1 MSGTIIRGGR
11 NFSRTNG
18 LADSDA
24 ADEKKGEEEIEL
36 SDADIDAVSYAHA
49 DTTTA
54 ANIAAVQ
61 AADPGAVVFASSSS
75 FLQFLTSSED
85 SLPPEAAG
93 LQMFVPTRPP
103 SVDTA
108 FTSGQDLML
117 SQLKAV
123 HGFDSSLLS
132 SFIFPAD
139 GSLAS
144 VIISLRDIFNKFVSG
159 RSSSCTNTFQYTILA
174 TPDLAALTVVVV
186 VQTDFQNGTEIHPI
200 LG

>member
-1 MSGTIIRGGR
+1 MPGTILRGGR
-11 NFSRTNG
+11 SFPPRTNG
-18 LADSDA
+18 PADSDA

-36 SDADIDAVSYAHA
+36 SDADIDAASDTHA
-49 DTTTA
+49 DTPTA

-61 AADPGAVVFASSSS
+61 AADPGAIVFKSSSPFYSS
-75 FLQFLTSSED
+75 FLQKNITHPAGLHFSSDAFMQFLPSGED

-93 LQMFVPTRPP
+93 LQTFVPSRPP

-108 FTSGQDLML
+108 FTSGQDLIL

-132 SFIFPAD
+132 SFTFPAD

-144 VIISLRDIFNKFVSG
+144 VIIS
-159 RSSSCTNTFQYTILA
+159 
-174 TPDLAALTVVVV
+174 
-186 VQTDFQNGTEIHPI
+186 
-200 LG
+200 